1 MYRVLMHSSIDENLG
16 CFQVLAVVN
25 SAPMNIG
32 VCFQIMVFFGYMP
45 SNGIV
50 RLFGSSVFRFLRN
63 GCTVLLRDY
72 TSLQSHRQRR
82 QVLAP

>member
-1 MYRVLMHSSIDENLG
+1 MYRVLMHSSIDEHLG

-50 RLFGSSVFRFLRN
+50 RLFGSSVFRFFKEWLYCSPQ
-63 GCTVLLRDY
+63 GLYQFTVSPA
-72 TSLQSHRQRR
+72 T
-82 QVLAP
+82 